1 MEKIKLKPCP
11 FCGGKATF
19 VVKSNESSHYGAG
32 FDFEVG
38 CEKCKIV
45 FPGRYKMRFTL
56 SRNGE
61 LDILTDERKSAA
73 DKWNKRA
80 GQEGDAHAQEP

>member
-1 MEKIKLKPCP
+1 MEEIKLKSCP
-11 FCGGKATF
+11 ICGGKAEF

-32 FDFEVG
+32 FDFEVV

-45 FPGRYKMRFTL
+45 LPEIYKMRFTL
-56 SRNGE
+56 SKNGE

-80 GQEGDAHAQEP
+80 GQEDNTDA